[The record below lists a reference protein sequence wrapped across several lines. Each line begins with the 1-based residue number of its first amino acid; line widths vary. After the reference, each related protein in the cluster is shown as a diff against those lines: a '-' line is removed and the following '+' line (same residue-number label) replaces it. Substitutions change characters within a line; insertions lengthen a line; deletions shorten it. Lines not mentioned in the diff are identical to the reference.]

1 VLARRRAV
9 SELTIEGL
17 RVVFGPVHA
26 LDGVDLHVPT
36 GGTVGL
42 VGESG
47 PGKSTLAR
55 AIVQLVRPAGGRV
68 LLDGEDVTRARG
80 ERLRALRRRAQ
91 MVFQDPSASLDPRM
105 TAAASI
111 AEAVTTHH
119 ALRGPALA
127 AEVARLLDLV
137 GLADEIAGRYPH
149 EVSGGQ
155 RQRIAIARALAV
167 RPDILILDEVT
178 SALDVSVQA
187 TILNLLREL
196 QTRLGLTF
204 LFISHNLAT
213 VRYMS
218 DRIAVMYLGCIV
230 EDAPADAFFARPR
243 HPYARVLIDAVPR
256 AGAPLAVPLSI
267 GEPPDPRNPP
277 PGCRFHPRCP
287 IGPVGF
293 PDRAIC
299 ATADPQPLLRDPAAR
314 AACHYA
320 GV

>member
-1 VLARRRAV
+1 M

-26 LDGVDLHVPT
+26 LDGVDLHVPA

-47 PGKSTLAR
+47 SGKSTLAR
-55 AIVQLVRPAGGRV
+55 AIVQLLRPTAGRI
-68 LLDGEDVTRARG
+68 LLDGEDATRARG
-80 ERLRALRRRAQ
+80 ERLQLLRRRVQ

-119 ALRGPALA
+119 ALRGAALA
-127 AEVARLLDLV
+127 AEVARLLELV

-155 RQRIAIARALAV
+155 RQRVAIARALAV

-196 QTRLGLTF
+196 QARLGLTF

-218 DRIAVMYLGCIV
+218 DRIAVMYLGRIV

-267 GEPPDPRNPP
+267 GDPPDPRDPP
-277 PGCRFHPRCP
+277 AGCRFHPRCP

-293 PDRAIC
+293 PDRTIC
-299 ATADPQPLLRDPAAR
+299 ATTDPQPLLHDPAAR
-314 AACHYA
+314 AACHFA
-320 GV
+320 NA